1 MSRSILVGLVSGLA
15 VGLFFGERVAFLDWP
30 AKAFVQLLGVTVL
43 PYLLTSLV
51 TGIAHGTADE
61 AKRLASKGGL
71 AILMLWVLTLA
82 LVFLSP
88 LALPPDKGGFFYAN
102 NTVTNEAPID
112 WIDLYIPANPFRA
125 LSNNFVPAVVVFA
138 ALLGMALLGLAEK
151 ERVLAPLR
159 LVNDTLSRAGNL
171 VVKLTPIGI
180 FAIAGHA
187 AGTLRIEEFERLE
200 AFLVLSIGLF
210 LLLTFWILPGLTSA
224 LTGVPYRRILSLTWD
239 PLITSFVTA
248 NLFIVLP
255 QLQRRG
261 RQILAEAHISRQ
273 VAGEAVDVLIPTS
286 FTFPHSAKLVALSF
300 IVFAGW
306 YVGAPVAVSKFPALA
321 GVGLLSLF
329 GNLNTAIPFLLNLV
343 RLPADLFQLFL
354 ISSVVNS
361 RFGSAA
367 AAMHTFALAV
377 IGAHF
382 MVGGTRIVK
391 RRLATFAVG
400 TVVVVGSFLLGSRLV
415 LGAVLPGPESATA
428 TFDRLHLSGVWGRLA
443 QIEPATDP
451 ARRHEPPPV
460 AGLRLDE
467 IQKRGVLRVCVSPD
481 AMPWCFVNGRG
492 EIVGFDVEVAHAL
505 AVTMD
510 TRLMLVPVKRW
521 EWAQSLAGTCDVVTG
536 RTVPSQGGGM
546 MAYSRPMTHETW
558 AFLTLDYR
566 RDDFASLDRVREL
579 RAPRIAVF
587 RLEEWVRRVKAQLPN
602 ADVTAV
608 DSISQFMSAPPGQF
622 DAMLTGLDR
631 ASAYSLVAP
640 QFTAVV
646 PTPDLGSVPIALD
659 VAKGEQPLLDYVNA
673 FVDVYSSNGFFQDRL
688 DYWVQGKGAQAERG
702 PRWSVGRNVLH
713 WWK

>member
-43 PYLLTSLV
+43 PYLVTSLV
-51 TGIAHGTADE
+51 TGIARGTLDE
-61 AKRLASKGGL
+61 TRRLASKGGL
-71 AILMLWVLTLA
+71 AILVLWILTLA

-88 LALPPDKGGFFYAN
+88 LALPPDKGGSFYAN
-102 NTVTNEAPID
+102 TTVTNEQPID

-138 ALLGMALLGLAEK
+138 ALLGMALLGVPEK

-159 LVNDTLSRAGNL
+159 LITDTLGRAGNL
-171 VVKLTPIGI
+171 LVKLTPIGI

-200 AFLVLSIGLF
+200 AFFVLSIGLS

-224 LTGVPYRRILSLTWD
+224 LTGVPYRRILSLAWD
-239 PLITSFVTA
+239 PLITAFVTA

-255 QLQRRG
+255 QLQERG
-261 RQILAEAHISRQ
+261 RQILAEAHISRHA
-273 VAGEAVDVLIPTS
+273 AGEAVDVLVPTS
-286 FTFPHSAKLVALSF
+286 FTFPHSAKLVSLVF
-300 IVFAGW
+300 ILFAGW
-306 YVGAPVAVSKFPALA
+306 FAGAPIAAGHYPQLA

-329 GNLNTAIPFLLNLV
+329 GNLNTAIPFLLDLV

-354 ISSVVNS
+354 VSSVVNS

-367 AAMHTFALAV
+367 ATMHTFALAV

-382 MVGGTRIVK
+382 LVGGTRIVK
-391 RRLATFAVG
+391 TRLATFAIG
-400 TVVVVGSFLLGSRLV
+400 TVVIVGSFLLGSRLV
-415 LGAVLPGPESATA
+415 LGAVLPDPESAAA
-428 TFDRLHLSGVWGRLA
+428 TFDRLHLTGVWGRLA
-443 QIEPATDP
+443 PVVPATDL
-451 ARRHEPPPV
+451 AQRHEAPPV
-460 AGLRLDE
+460 TGHRLDE

-505 AVTMD
+505 AVTMN

-521 EWAQSLAGTCDVVTG
+521 EWAQSLAGACDVLTG
-536 RTVPSQGGGM
+536 RVVPSQGGM
-546 MAYSRPMTHETW
+546 MAYTRPMTYETW

-566 RDDFASLDRVREL
+566 RDDFASLDRTRQL
-579 RAPRIAVF
+579 RSPRIAVF
-587 RLEEWVRRVKAQLPN
+587 RQKEWIDHLKAHLPN
-602 ADVTAV
+602 AEVIGV
-608 DSISQFMSAPPGQF
+608 DSISQFISSPPGQF
-622 DAMLTGLDR
+622 DAMFTGLDR
-631 ASAYSLVAP
+631 ASAYSLAAP
-640 QFTAVV
+640 QFTAVA
-646 PTPDLGSVPIALD
+646 PTPSLGSVPISID
-659 VAKGEQPLLDYVNA
+659 VAKDEESLLHYANA
-673 FVDVYSSNGFFQDRL
+673 FVDAFSANGFFKEKL
-688 DYWVQGKGAQAERG
+688 DYWVQAEGAEAERE